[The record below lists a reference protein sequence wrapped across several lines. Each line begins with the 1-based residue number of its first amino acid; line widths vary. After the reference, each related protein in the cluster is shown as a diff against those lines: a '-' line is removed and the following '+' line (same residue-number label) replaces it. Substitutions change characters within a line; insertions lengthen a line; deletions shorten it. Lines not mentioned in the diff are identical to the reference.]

1 VELAGS
7 ENKLAE
13 SLGHNREI
21 ARLLGLVE
29 EGIGN
34 RELELAETGKKL
46 SLTTVSLEK
55 IQKDLLDT
63 INESTQR
70 KNEIEVLSSQ
80 LLSEKSEIS
89 TLQARLSNATSSLA
103 QCERDLVEARATAKL
118 RKEEIDSLSVQ
129 LLKERGQVSSLKHEV
144 DSRSK
149 KMKDLE
155 ARIAHLEKKYWDTV
169 SQEEGMKK
177 DLEKRQVE
185 KTVEN
190 ETLKQSVT
198 TLERQI
204 SNSDVTQLLKSKDEL
219 TTVYL
224 SLKRQYKQKED
235 ELQKTERE
243 KDEFRRRLAIYDH
256 KFEPSAYDKTF
267 GLRGKALTP
276 GRMLD

>member
-1 VELAGS
+1 
-7 ENKLAE
+7 
-13 SLGHNREI
+13 
-21 ARLLGLVE
+21 
-29 EGIGN
+29 
-34 RELELAETGKKL
+34 
-46 SLTTVSLEK
+46 
-55 IQKDLLDT
+55 LDT

-80 LLSEKSEIS
+80 LLSEKADIS
-89 TLQARLSNATSSLA
+89 ALQARLSNATSSLA

-155 ARIAHLEKKYWDTV
+155 ARIAYLEKKYWDTV

-177 DLEKRQVE
+177 DLEKRQIE
-185 KTVEN
+185 KAVEN
-190 ETLKQSVT
+190 ETLKKNVT

-204 SNSDVTQLLKSKDEL
+204 SNSEVTQLLKSKDEL

-243 KDEFRRRLAIYDH
+243 KDEFRRRLAIYDE

>member
-149 KMKDLE
+149 MKDLE

-185 KTVEN
+185 KAVEN